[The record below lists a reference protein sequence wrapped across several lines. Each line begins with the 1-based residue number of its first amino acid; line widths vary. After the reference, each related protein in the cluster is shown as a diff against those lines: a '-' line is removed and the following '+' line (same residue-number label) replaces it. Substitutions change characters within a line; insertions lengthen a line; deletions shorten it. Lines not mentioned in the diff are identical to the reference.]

1 MIMLRKGQK
10 ERKKWMSQYLNA
22 AAVHERSGVIR
33 ESSPSPLCRSS
44 LKRTGTWSCTMG
56 WHLHPHGQ
64 HSTLWP

>member
-10 ERKKWMSQYLNA
+10 ERKKWMSRCLNA

-56 WHLHPHGQ
+56 WHLRPHGQ